1 MEVGPNGATGP
12 HHVIST
18 VRKQE
23 QGAVMTRHQTTA
35 ARSVRGTAWTKM
47 NAVTAPVA
55 QVRK

>member
-1 MEVGPNGATGP
+1 MEVGPNGTTGP

-23 QGAVMTRHQTTA
+23 QGAVMTRHPKTA
-35 ARSVRGTAWTKM
+35 ARSVRGTSWTKM
-47 NAVTAPVA
+47 NAVTVPVV